1 MKKLGFLAMSVA
13 VLGLYSCNNGAQ
25 SEDQNAEVYQ
35 LAVDKSDIYWMGEYI
50 KDGAFDH
57 SHEGELL
64 FNSGSISIVDGKVVG
79 GEFEINMNSIRELN
93 APFGPE
99 QAAKLEGHLKS
110 EDYFH
115 VEKFP
120 TAKVVI
126 TGSKDGNVQGT
137 LTVRGV
143 EMPFDVPM
151 KVTIDEAGVVLS
163 GGFDLDFS
171 IFAMDGIGGEGEFVS
186 PKIVI
191 DVYTEFTK

>member
-13 VLGLYSCNNGAQ
+13 VLGLYSCNSGTQ

-110 EDYFH
+110 EDYFQ

-137 LTVRGV
+137 LKVRGI
-143 EMPFDVPM
+143 EMSFDVPM

-171 IFAMDGIGGEGEFVS
+171 VFAMDGIGGEGEFVS

>member
-13 VLGLYSCNNGAQ
+13 VLGLYSCNSGTQ

-110 EDYFH
+110 EDYFQ

-137 LTVRGV
+137 LTVRGI
-143 EMPFDVPM
+143 EMSFDVPM

-163 GGFDLDFS
+163 GSFDLDFS